1 MLGVLVT
8 MLLIGALVGFIARVF
23 VPGEDAMSLQQTI
36 IFGIV
41 GSIVGG
47 LLSYLVFGREPGQG
61 PLRTS
66 VILGAVIGAVIALLV
81 YNAVTKKS
89 RAA

>member
-8 MLLIGALVGFIARVF
+8 MLLIGALVGFIARVL
-23 VPGEDAMSLQQTI
+23 VPGEDAMSLRQSI
-36 IFGIV
+36 VFGIV
-41 GSIVGG
+41 GSIAGG
-47 LLSYLVFGREPGQG
+47 LLGYLVFGREPGQG

-66 VILGAVIGAVIALLV
+66 VLLGAIIGAVIALLV